1 VGSRDW
7 RCGRPFA
14 ARILVGALTVLAAC
28 GGEPAAT
35 VLPPPPKDLPALGL
49 TEPAHTLAW
58 RGLDVLDAA
67 TITLPAPDAAAPV
80 QNGIFRLTGT
90 WTDTGHSV
98 GRLHVFAHPL
108 PFVTDMPRPNYAPMG
123 ARLFRG
129 DTELPFVNDPEDL
142 RGGGW
147 RIEDGKVQV
156 LTLEHPERW
165 STPPRLEVKEL
176 AAESARRRWS
186 GVGSAVAFVRTGVT
200 VGGISRPGFQL
211 PPGGEVRFAVDIPAD
226 ATLDFGLAE
235 LPALLPGDSLGSTTV
250 GWSIDGAPVGSEAVA
265 GGAAPSDH
273 RADLAKWAGKKVD
286 LSFRAEPGGATNAV
300 VTAPVLT
307 VRTGRAPRHVVVVG
321 IDTLRQD
328 ALGLYGY
335 GRDTSPE
342 LDAWAA
348 QSVVFDAAWA
358 PAPRTRPSFRTAL
371 TGRYPLAA
379 ADAPTVAEA
388 FAANGFRTAG
398 VVANVHLVPRF
409 GFNDGF
415 DHWQYENGAKAD
427 VQIERALAWQE
438 AHADEDTFLFLHLM
452 DPHTFYDAP
461 EPYNS
466 RFHAGKTAPDR
477 LPVDYE
483 RWQIYRV
490 MDEAWFGD
498 AHRSWIREAYDGEV
512 AYTSAALARFLGR
525 VEALPGRTL
534 TAVHSDHGEEFWDH
548 GAFEHNHTLYEELV
562 RAVLWIHAPGGQ
574 SGGTRV
580 AAPVGLIDLV
590 PTLLDLVGLPP
601 VETDGRSL
609 AAFVDPTRAAERAD
623 LTTALSARPL
633 MIGHL
638 MFGRERWAVV
648 SEGWKYIL
656 HTGSGQEE
664 AYDLTADRKEAH
676 DRVADAP
683 AGRIDAL
690 RAAMATASGWP
701 VRPGW
706 RLKMDGP
713 RRPVL
718 LTFDGPIATAGIIDP
733 EAERPAR
740 ANLEWGELPAVTV
753 AEVGAVELSADRRSV
768 RFLAGPRASGHRIY
782 VSCDG
787 ACPLGTVTVGNLSAA
802 LTPGML
808 ALGELRMEAQPGT
821 LLQVPTTDEDL
832 AAPESGQMQA
842 LQALGYVDSD

>member
-1 VGSRDW
+1 
-7 RCGRPFA
+7 
-14 ARILVGALTVLAAC
+14 
-28 GGEPAAT
+28 

-58 RGLDVLDAA
+58 RGLDVLDDA
-67 TITLPAPDAAAPV
+67 TITLPAPAPDAPSES
-80 QNGIFRLTGT
+80 GIFRLTGA
-90 WTDTGHSV
+90 WSDTGHSV

-108 PFVTDMPRPNYAPMG
+108 PFLTDMPRPNYAPMG

-147 RIEDGKVQV
+147 RIEDGKVQI

-176 AAESARRRWS
+176 AAEAARRRWS
-186 GVGSAVAFVRTGVT
+186 GVGSPVTFVRTEVT
-200 VGGISRPGFQL
+200 VAGISRPGFQL
-211 PPGGEVRFAVDIPAD
+211 PPGGEVSFAVDVPAA
-226 ATLDFGLAE
+226 ATLEFGLAE
-235 LPALLPGDSLGSTTV
+235 LPALLAGEAAGRSSV
-250 GWSIDGAPVGSEAVA
+250 AWSVDGAELDSASVT
-265 GGAAPSDH
+265 GGAAPTDH
-273 RADLAKWAGKKVD
+273 RADLAKWAGKRVT
-286 LSFRAEPGGATNAV
+286 LSFRAQADGAGNAV

-307 VRTGRAPRHVVVVG
+307 VRSGRAPRHVVVVG

-328 ALGLYGY
+328 ALGLYGAT
-335 GRDTSPE
+335 RATSPE

-415 DHWQYENGAKAD
+415 DHWEYENGAKAD

-466 RFHAGKTAPDR
+466 RFHSGKAPDR
-477 LPVDYE
+477 LPTDYE

-490 MDEAWFGD
+490 MDEPWFGD
-498 AHRSWIREAYDGEV
+498 PHRSWIREAYDGEV
-512 AYTSAALARFLGR
+512 AYTSATLARFFAR
-525 VEALPGRTL
+525 IEALPGRTL

-562 RAVLWIHAPGGQ
+562 RAVLWIRAPGGQ
-574 SGGTRV
+574 SGGARV

-601 VETDGRSL
+601 VKSDGRSL
-609 AAFVDPTRAAERAD
+609 AAFIDPARTSERNN
-623 LTTALSARPL
+623 LTTELSARPL

-664 AYDLTADRKEAH
+664 AYDLTADRAEAH
-676 DRVADAP
+676 DRIADAP
-683 AGRIDAL
+683 AGKIEAL
-690 RAAMATASGWP
+690 RAAMASASGWP

-718 LTFDGPIATAGIIDP
+718 LTFDAPVATAGIIDP

-753 AEVGAVELSADRRSV
+753 AEVGAVDVSEDRRTV
-768 RFLAGPRASGHRIY
+768 RFLPGPRASGHQVY

-787 ACPLGTVTVGNLSAA
+787 ACPLGTVTVGNLSAPLEA
-802 LTPGML
+802 GTT
-808 ALGELRMEAQPGT
+808 ALGELRLDATPGT
-821 LLQVPTTDEDL
+821 LLQVPATNEDL

-842 LQALGYVDSD
+842 LEALGYVDPD